1 MREIAPPFPPLVAKL
16 FVKFEEEMKMLAEA
30 EDMVK
35 DLSNKENI
43 DEVIS

>member
-1 MREIAPPFPPLVAKL
+1 
-16 FVKFEEEMKMLAEA
+16 MLAEA

-43 DEVIS
+43 DEVINEIQAKYREL